1 MILTIVIV
9 FAIFAVLGM
18 PLAYALG
25 LAGLAGIFV
34 GGFPVIQLSGKMVH
48 SLDSFPFL
56 SIPLFMLAGQLMLR
70 GGIMERLID
79 WANAIV
85 GRVQGG
91 LGHVTVLAAMG
102 LSAVSGSAVADA
114 TALGGTLGPA
124 LGKAYGR
131 PFSA

>member
-1 MILTIVIV
+1 MIVTIVIV
-9 FAIFAVLGM
+9 FVIFAVLGM

-34 GGFPVIQLSGKMVH
+34 GGFPVVQLSGKMVH

-79 WANAIV
+79 WANAII

-102 LSAVSGSAVADA
+102 LSAGSGRPGGGA
-114 TALGGTLGPA
+114 TAPRGAPRPA
-124 LGKAYGR
+124 LGEAAGR
-131 PFSA
+131 P